1 MDIESVLKKLG
12 VIDRKVK
19 QVTKQKKTAE
29 ALTAVLIKAG
39 VVNANGEVVETI
51 PLEKTDLLIDVAG
64 KVANETHRD
73 LLVQYVM
80 ENKIGAAHL
89 DKAIKYLK
97 GADQTAPV
105 DISSFEAASGV
116 GVVVTDAEIESVL
129 KQIIEEH
136 KITDFKTGLAL
147 VWQEVNKKIPFAE
160 KTKVNFVLN
169 TNFISAKP
177 KEQHVRDFLLPEDVG
192 TAPEKNTQATPELLA
207 AHLKETGGQ
216 IITRFPPEPNGYL
229 HIGHAKSMNLNF
241 GLAKKFNGI
250 CYMRFDDSNPET
262 EKVEYI
268 DSILNDMQWMG
279 HKWDRLTY
287 ASDYFLRL
295 YQCAIQLIKLGKAF
309 VCHQTGE
316 EIEISRKNHTD
327 SPFRN
332 RTVEENLTLFEE
344 MKAGKWKEG
353 TAILRMKMDM
363 KSGNSCMW
371 DLIAYRI
378 KFVPHHRTKDQWC
391 IYPSYDFTHCLCD
404 TFENI
409 THSLC
414 TLEFNMRRESYN
426 WLVNTLGLYLA
437 KVHEFA
443 RLQLTNTILSKRKLI
458 QLVEGKH
465 VTGWDD
471 PRMSTVRG
479 FRRRGFSPEGINK
492 FCDDVGITTRVS
504 IIPIE
509 KLEQFVRLDLD
520 KTSRRIFAIFDPI
533 RVTLKNFDGEVKSIK
548 CPNVPNLPVFGDH
561 FIPFTGNFFI
571 ERNDFREK
579 DEKDY
584 FGMALD
590 NSEKV
595 VRLKYTDFNIKLIEI
610 KKNDDGSISELI
622 VEHSTLASKHAIHW
636 VPITAGEE
644 PIKIEVREYD
654 RLFLSEDPIAT
665 YAKEWLKDLNPNSLK
680 IVTAI
685 IDPSVKELKAFDRI
699 QLERAGFYMV
709 DPDTTSEKVVLNK
722 TMGLKES
729 KWKATNK

>member
-1 MDIESVLKKLG
+1 MDLESVLKKLG
-12 VIDRKVK
+12 VIDRKIK
-19 QVTKQKKTAE
+19 QVIKQKKTAE
-29 ALTAVLIKAG
+29 TLAVVLLKGG
-39 VVNANGEVVETI
+39 VANASSEI
-51 PLEKTDLLIDVAG
+51 LKPISAEKTDLMIDIAG
-64 KVANETHRD
+64 KVPSESHRD

-80 ENKIGAAHL
+80 DDKIGTPHL
-89 DKAIKYLK
+89 DKAIKFLK
-97 GADQTAPV
+97 GLDQSAQV
-105 DISSFEAASGV
+105 DISAFESASGV
-116 GVVVTDAEIESVL
+116 GVVVSDSEIESVL

-160 KTKVNFVLN
+160 KSKVNAILT
-169 TNFISAKP
+169 TNYISKP

-192 TAPEKNTQATPELLA
+192 TPPEKNTQATPELLA
-207 AHLKETGGQ
+207 QHLKETGG
-216 IITRFPPEPNGYL
+216 IIVTRFPPEPNGYL

-268 DSILNDMQWMG
+268 DSILNDVQWMG

-287 ASDYFLRL
+287 ASEYFPRL
-295 YQCAIQLIKLGKAF
+295 YECAIQLIKLGKAF

-316 EIEISRKNHTD
+316 EIELSRKNHTD

-332 RTVEENLTLFEE
+332 RSVEENLTLFEE

-353 TAILRMKMDM
+353 TATLRMKMDM

-378 KFVPHHRTKDQWC
+378 KFVPHHRTGEQWC

-426 WLVNTLGLYLA
+426 WLVNVLGLYLA

-458 QLVEGKH
+458 QLVSGKY
-465 VTGWDD
+465 VSGWDD
-471 PRMSTVRG
+471 PRMSTVSG

-533 RVTLKNFDGEVKSIK
+533 KVTLKNFDGVEKSIK
-548 CPNVPNLPVFGDH
+548 CPNVPNLPAFGDH
-561 FIPFTGNFFI
+561 FIPFPGSFFI
-571 ERNDFREK
+571 ERNDFREV

-590 NSEKV
+590 NAEKV
-595 VRLKYTDFNIKLIEI
+595 VRLKYTDLNVKLIKI

-622 VEHSTLASKHAIHW
+622 VEHCPTLISKHAIHW
-636 VPITAGEE
+636 VPITAEE
-644 PIKIEVREYD
+644 PIRIEVREYD
-654 RLFLSEDPIAT
+654 RLFLSEDPVGLFG
-665 YAKEWLKDLNPNSLK
+665 KEWLNDLNPNSLK

-685 IDPSVKELKAFDRI
+685 IDPSIRELKAFDRL

-709 DPDTTSEKVVLNK
+709 DPDTTTEKIVLNK

>member
-1 MDIESVLKKLG
+1 MDIESILKKLG

-29 ALTAVLIKAG
+29 ALTAVLLKAG
-39 VVNANGEVVETI
+39 VVNANGEVEKTI
-51 PLEKTDLLIDVAG
+51 SVEKTDLLIDVSG
-64 KVANETHRD
+64 KVASESHRD

-80 ENKIGAAHL
+80 EDKIGAAHL

-97 GADQTAPV
+97 GTDQTSSI
-105 DISSFEAASGV
+105 DISAFESASGV

-147 VWQEVNKKIPFAE
+147 IWQEVNKKIPFAE
-160 KTKVNFVLN
+160 KTKVNLVLN

-177 KEQHVRDFLLPEDVG
+177 KEQHVREFLLPEDIG
-192 TAPEKNTQATPELLA
+192 TPPEKNTQATPELLA

-216 IITRFPPEPNGYL
+216 IFTRFPPEPNGYL

-268 DSILNDMQWMG
+268 DSILNDVQWMG

-287 ASDYFLRL
+287 ASDYFPRL
-295 YQCAIQLIKLGKAF
+295 YECAIQLIKLGKAF

-327 SPFRN
+327 SPYRE
-332 RTVEENLTLFEE
+332 RSVEENLTLFEE

-353 TAILRMKMDM
+353 TATLRMKMDM

-471 PRMSTVRG
+471 PRMSTVSG

-504 IIPIE
+504 LIPIE

-561 FIPFTGNFFI
+561 FIPFTDTFFI

-590 NSEKV
+590 NSEKI

-610 KKNDDGSISELI
+610 KKNEDGSISELI
-622 VEHSTLASKHAIHW
+622 AEHSTLTSKHAIHW

-654 RLFLSEDPIAT
+654 RLFLSEDPVGAFG
-665 YAKEWLKDLNPNSLK
+665 KQWLNDLNPNSLK
-680 IVTAI
+680 VVSAI
-685 IDPSVKELKAFDRI
+685 IDPSVRELKPYDRI

-709 DPDTTSEKVVLNK
+709 DPDTTNEKVVLNK